1 MINWG
6 MIGCGDVTEVKSG
19 PAFNISGKSQIYGVV
34 SRTQSAAQDYAKRH
48 NIPQVFSSVSELIN
62 SPKIDAI
69 YIATPP
75 SSHPELA
82 LAVAGAQKPCCIEKP
97 IANSYEE
104 ALQITTAFQ
113 ASNTPV
119 FVAYYR
125 RTLPRFQAIH
135 AWISEGNIGTV
146 RHVHWGLT
154 QRATAQDMDQE
165 YSWRV
170 DPEHA
175 PGGYFD
181 DLACHGLDLFD
192 FYLGPIKQAEGFCVN
207 QQQIYGVAD
216 AVSGSWLHEN
226 NITGSAYWNFASFE
240 TSDEVVITGDKGR
253 ITFSVFDDTH
263 PKCETQD
270 GVISVDIKHPRHV
283 QQFHVESMIEHL
295 AGEKSYSSTG
305 ESATRTA
312 WVCDKILSKL

>member
-19 PAFNISGKSQIYGVV
+19 PAFNIDGKSQIYGVF
-34 SRTQSAAQDYAKRH
+34 SRTESSARDYAKRH
-48 NIPQVFSSVSELIN
+48 NIPKVFNSAADLIKSEN
-62 SPKIDAI
+62 IDAV

-82 LAVAGAQKPCCIEKP
+82 LAVADALKPCCIEKP
-97 IANSYEE
+97 IANSYQE
-104 ALQITTAFQ
+104 ARQITEAFK
-113 ASNTPV
+113 ASHTPL

-135 AWISEGNIGTV
+135 AWIQQGEIGTV

-154 QRATAQDMDQE
+154 QPSKARGVDQK

-170 DPEHA
+170 DPGQA

-192 FYLGPIKQAEGFCVN
+192 LYFGPIKQAQGFSVS
-207 QQQIYGVAD
+207 QEQLYDVPD

-226 NITGSAYWNFASFE
+226 NITGTAYWNFASLDA
-240 TSDEVVITGDKGR
+240 SDEVVIIGDKGR
-253 ITFSVFDDTH
+253 IVFSIFDDRN
-263 PKCETQD
+263 PACETQNGND
-270 GVISVDIKHPRHV
+270 SVNIKHPKHV
-283 QQFHVESMIEHL
+283 QQFHVESMIKHL
-295 AGEKSYSSTG
+295 SGEADYSSTG

-312 WVCDKILSKL
+312 RVCEKILSGR

>member
-19 PAFNISGKSQIYGVV
+19 PAFNIKGKSQIYGVF
-34 SRTQSAAQDYAKRH
+34 SRTESSAHDYAKRH
-48 NIPQVFSSVSELIN
+48 NIPHVFSSASELIE
-62 SPKIDAI
+62 SPNIDAI

-75 SSHPELA
+75 SSHPDLA
-82 LAVAGAQKPCCIEKP
+82 IAVAGVEKPCCIEKP
-97 IANSYEE
+97 IANSYQES
-104 ALQITTAFQ
+104 LQITQAFQ
-113 ASNTPV
+113 ANNTPL

-125 RTLPRFQAIH
+125 RSLPRFEAIKS
-135 AWISEGNIGTV
+135 WILDDKIGTV

-154 QRATAQDMDQE
+154 QRAKSEDIDQK

-170 DPEHA
+170 DPNHA

-192 FYLGPIKQAEGFCVN
+192 FYFGPIKQAEGFATN
-207 QQQIYGVAD
+207 QQQIYSVPD
-216 AVSGSWLHEN
+216 AVSASWLHEN
-226 NITGSAYWNFASFE
+226 NIMGTAYWNFSSIE
-240 TSDEVVITGDKGR
+240 NSDQVVIIGDKGK
-253 ITFSVFDDTH
+253 IVFSVFDDKN

-270 GVISVDIKHPRHV
+270 GILSVDIKHPRHV
-283 QQFHVESMIEHL
+283 QKYHVESMIEHL
-295 AGEKSYSSTG
+295 SGRASYSSTG
-305 ESATRTA
+305 ESAMRTA